1 MNGYRKLITLVL
13 PAVVLAGCSDYLSGP
28 KLSDNPNI
36 PTVATRN
43 QLLNGVQ
50 VLQASQYTDA
60 EARLFTMWTQ
70 QFAGTDRQYVTLSN
84 YILSDDALGFGA
96 VYAGGGL
103 VDIRKIQASAEAD
116 GDLFYRGVAK
126 VWEALAIGWA
136 ADLFGDV
143 PYSEAVG
150 ETSTPK
156 FDKQMDVY
164 AALQTL
170 LSGAITDLACA
181 TPACRGPGTVDLIY
195 SGDRTKWTQVA
206 HTLKAR
212 YFMHTAE
219 VNGNAAY
226 SSALAEAQLG
236 LSTSA
241 NDFRSYQGPA
251 TADNNP
257 WYQFVEVQRSGYI
270 SAGKYLVDLLIAR
283 SDPRLSQYFAPAGDG
298 VFRGGAPGVSSSTA
312 SSLSAARLNP
322 AFRQPIVTWAE
333 TQGIIGEAA
342 YRTGNFVLATTA
354 MNAIRASAGL
364 SPIVGL
370 SGEPLLAQIMEEKYI
385 ALFQNLETY
394 NDYRRTCYP
403 RIRPAAGKIELPPRV
418 VFPFGERNVNPNT
431 PADPARN
438 QNDPNPC
445 PAVP

>member
-1 MNGYRKLITLVL
+1 MHRSKLLLSLLL
-13 PAVVLAGCSDYLSGP
+13 PAALLAGCSDYLNGP

-36 PTVATRN
+36 PTSATRS
-43 QLLNGVQ
+43 QLLNAVQ
-50 VLQASQYTDA
+50 VVQAAQYTDA

-84 YILSDDALGFGA
+84 YVLSDDALSFSS

-103 VDIRKIQASAEAD
+103 VDIRKIQKSAEAE

-136 ADLFGDV
+136 ADIFGDV

-150 ETSTPK
+150 ETTTPK

-170 LSGAITDLACA
+170 LSSAITDLACSA
-181 TPACRGPGTVDLIY
+181 PACRGPGTVDLIY
-195 SGDRTKWTQVA
+195 GGDRTKWTQVA
-206 HTLKAR
+206 NTLKAR
-212 YFMHTAE
+212 YHMHTAE
-219 VNGNAAY
+219 KLGAPAYAA
-226 SSALAEAQLG
+226 ALAAANAG
-236 LSTSA
+236 ISTSA
-241 NDFRSYQGPA
+241 NDFRSYQGAA

-257 WYQFVEVQRSGYI
+257 WYQFVEVQRSGYL
-270 SAGKYLVDLLIAR
+270 SAGKYLVDRLIAR

-298 VFRGGAPGVSSSTA
+298 QYRGAPPGISFSTA
-312 SSLSAARLNP
+312 SSLSAARLAP

-333 TQGIIGEAA
+333 NQGIIAEAA
-342 YRTGNFVLATTA
+342 YRGGDEVRATTA
-354 MNAIRASAGL
+354 MNAIRTAAGM

-370 SGEPLLAQIMEEKYI
+370 TGEPLLAQIMEEKYI
-385 ALFQNLETY
+385 ALFQNMETY

-403 RIRPAAGKIELPPRV
+403 KIKPAANKVELPPRV
-418 VFPFGERNVNPNT
+418 VFPFGERNVNPKT
-431 PADPARN
+431 PADPLRN
-438 QNDPNPC
+438 DNDPNPC